1 MFRKIKTLCTK
12 HRELFIYILVGG
24 GTTAA
29 AWGCKYLCNLFFFAG
44 TAFPNAGQNSVLSIV
59 ENAAAIAYA
68 YPANRKWVFH
78 STEPQILPELAT
90 FTGSR
95 TAVWILGWLMNML
108 LVSVLNVNIF
118 LSTLLVGIVGMVVN
132 YSLSKLLVFHANGR
146 KTQNYEPF
154 KPDAVTAMHACKDV
168 DIASAA

>member
-1 MFRKIKTLCTK
+1 ML
-12 HRELFIYILVGG
+12 
-24 GTTAA
+24 
-29 AWGCKYLCNLFFFAG
+29 
-44 TAFPNAGQNSVLSIV
+44 
-59 ENAAAIAYA
+59 
-68 YPANRKWVFH
+68 
-78 STEPQILPELAT
+78 ILPTENGFSTALSRRFFRNWQN

-108 LVSVLNVNIF
+108 MVSVLNVNIF

-132 YSLSKLLVFHANGR
+132 YSLSKQLVFHTNGR
-146 KTQNYEPF
+146 KTQDYEPF

>member
-1 MFRKIKTLCTK
+1 MFRKNKTLCTK

-68 YPANRKWVFH
+68 YPANRKWVFR
-78 STEPQILPELAT
+78 STEPQILPELAK
-90 FTGSR
+90 FYRLPHSSLDSR
-95 TAVWILGWLMNML
+95 LADEHAAGQRPECQHLSLDSSCWDCRHGCELFAFKAAGLPRKRAENTELRAVQTRCCHG
-108 LVSVLNVNIF
+108 
-118 LSTLLVGIVGMVVN
+118 
-132 YSLSKLLVFHANGR
+132 
-146 KTQNYEPF
+146 
-154 KPDAVTAMHACKDV
+154 HACV
-168 DIASAA
+168 QRR